1 MDMKLKIPY
10 EVAISCSNCKLIN
23 KCMPAGLSTFELS
36 RIDSLVSQRI
46 KIKRGNDL
54 QRFSNSHQALYIIR
68 TGYFKTVI
76 STNDGRDQVL
86 GFHMSGESIGLAGEI
101 SNLYSC
107 KVTALEDST
116 VCIVPFAKVEEIAN
130 TVNGL
135 HSHIRHF
142 YSLEINRENS
152 VMLFLGS
159 MNSEERV
166 ATFLLKLSTSHEE
179 RGFSPLVLNL
189 KMSRYDI
196 ASYLGLKHET
206 VSRTLAKFI
215 RNKLINLKLR
225 ELRIINL
232 VALNS
237 LAMDKQR

>member
-10 EVAISCSNCKLIN
+10 DSGISCSKCNLLN
-23 KCMPAGLSTFELS
+23 KCMPSGLGHYELS

-46 KIKRGNDL
+46 KIKRGHDL
-54 QRFSNSHQALYIIR
+54 TRLNNGDQSLYIIR

-86 GFHMSGESIGLAGEI
+86 GFHMSGDSIGLAGEL
-101 SNLYSC
+101 SELYSC
-107 KVTALEDST
+107 RVSALEDST
-116 VCIVPFAKVEEIAN
+116 VCVVPFSNMEDVAN
-130 TVNGL
+130 SVNGL
-135 HSHIRHF
+135 HSHIRRL

-166 ATFLLKLSTSHEE
+166 ATFLLKLSASHKE
-179 RGFSPLVLNL
+179 RGFSPSDLNL

-215 RNKLINLKLR
+215 KGKLINLNLR
-225 ELRIINL
+225 ELQIINID
-232 VALNS
+232 ALHS
-237 LAMDKQR
+237 LALDKTR

>member
-10 EVAISCSNCKLIN
+10 KLEVTCSNCNLLK
-23 KCMPAGLSTFELS
+23 KCMPLGLNNYELT
-36 RIDSLVSQRI
+36 RIDGLVSQRI
-46 KIKRGNDL
+46 RVKRGHDL
-54 QRFSNSHQALYIIR
+54 SRLKNGQPSLYIIR

-86 GFHMSGESIGLAGEI
+86 GFHMAGDSIGLAGEL
-101 SNLYSC
+101 SELYSC
-107 KVTALEDST
+107 QVIALEDST
-116 VCIVPFAKVEEIAN
+116 VCIVPFSNVEEIAN
-130 TVNGL
+130 SVKGL
-135 HSHIRHF
+135 HSHIRHL

-166 ATFLLKLSTSHEE
+166 ATFLLKLSASHEE
-179 RGFSPLVLNL
+179 RGFSPIDLNL

-215 RNKLINLKLR
+215 KSKLIILNLR
-225 ELRIINL
+225 ELKILNL

-237 LAMDKQR
+237 IATDKH

>member
-1 MDMKLKIPY
+1 
-10 EVAISCSNCKLIN
+10 
-23 KCMPAGLSTFELS
+23 MPLGLSTFELS

-86 GFHMSGESIGLAGEI
+86 GFHMSGDSIGLAGEI
-101 SNLYSC
+101 SHL
-107 KVTALEDST
+107 
-116 VCIVPFAKVEEIAN
+116 
-130 TVNGL
+130 
-135 HSHIRHF
+135 

-166 ATFLLKLSTSHEE
+166 ATFLLKLSASHEE

-215 RNKLINLKLR
+215 RSKLIYLKLR
-225 ELRIINL
+225 ELKIINL

-237 LAMDKQR
+237 LATDKQR

>member
-1 MDMKLKIPY
+1 MDMKLKLPY
-10 EVAISCSNCKLIN
+10 ETEVSCSKCNLLK
-23 KCMPAGLSTFELS
+23 KCMPPGLNHNELT

-46 KIKRGNDL
+46 RVKRGNDL
-54 QRFSNSHQALYIIR
+54 FRFNNGSQALYIIR

-86 GFHMSGESIGLAGEI
+86 GFHMSGDSIGLAGEL
-101 SNLYSC
+101 SDLYSC
-107 KVTALEDST
+107 RVTALEDST
-116 VCIVPFAKVEEIAN
+116 VCIVPFSNVEQIAN
-130 TVNGL
+130 SINGL
-135 HSHIRHF
+135 HSHIRHL
-142 YSLEINRENS
+142 YSIEINRENS

-166 ATFLLKLSTSHEE
+166 ATFLLKLSSTQEE
-179 RGFSPLVLNL
+179 HGFSPHNLNL

-215 RNKLINLKLR
+215 KSKLINLNLR
-225 ELRIINL
+225 ELKIINR
-232 VALNS
+232 VALTS
-237 LAMDKQR
+237 LSIDKHH